1 MLSRRNVRIKVMQS
15 LYQVEI
21 KELKQTE
28 EAERILRQLIHK
40 STDLFN
46 YLIYFLV
53 EITRY
58 AETDAT
64 SRANKNIVTSADL
77 QVNKKLLENTVI
89 EKITASPPYRD
100 CIEGKVKAF
109 EDTEKHVKRIY
120 QNMLKS
126 PAFLLY
132 VEDNGADRSADR
144 DIIAFI
150 YNDLMDADEQFN
162 LHIAEHF
169 PNWEDEY
176 ESIQLLVMHF
186 LNKAYAFNLTELLG
200 EVKWQYACELIKAVM
215 TKKDILTEHIISRLR
230 NWEPE
235 RIALIDMIILQMGV
249 AEFLFF
255 ETIPPKVTIN
265 EYIDLAKAYSTTQSG
280 QFINGVLDSI
290 HKDLIRNNKMH
301 KVETH

>member
-21 KELKQTE
+21 KGIKQTD
-28 EAERILRQLIHK
+28 EAEEILRQSIHR

-53 EITRY
+53 EVTRY
-58 AETDAT
+58 AQKDAA

-77 QVNKKLLENTVI
+77 QVNKKILENSII
-89 EKITASPPYRD
+89 ERIIASAPYRE
-100 CIEGKVKAF
+100 CIAGKLKPF
-109 EDTEKHVKRIY
+109 EDTEKHVKRTY
-120 QNMLKS
+120 QDMLKS
-126 PAFLLY
+126 QAFQLY
-132 VEDNGADRSADR
+132 INDNGADLGADK
-144 DIIAFI
+144 DIIAYI

-162 LHIAEHF
+162 LHISEHF
-169 PNWEDEY
+169 PNWEDEFQ
-176 ESIQLLVMHF
+176 SIQLLMMHF
-186 LNKAYAFNLTELLG
+186 FNKFNAFNLKELLG
-200 EVKWQYACELIKAVM
+200 EVKWQYACELIRAVM
-215 TKKDILTEHIISRLR
+215 TKKEILTDHIIARLR

-235 RIALIDMIILQMGV
+235 RIALMDMIILQMGV

-265 EYIDLAKAYSTTQSG
+265 EYIDLAKAYSTSQSG
-280 QFINGVLDSI
+280 QFVNGVLDSI

-301 KVETH
+301 KVGAN